1 MQEEFYND
9 NEFGGKG
16 LKNLIL
22 FQTGLQLGKGMITNL
37 KRPIVIIVI
46 GYIIGIIWGLY
57 FDFSI
62 VLLYILIAILFYRK
76 NQRNSIISFLII
88 LLKKCFKNKKNTS
101 FQLFS
106 IHRYVRYIK
115 LILTKQ
121 VIFFIVVSSIIS
133 NTILISQEN
142 RYKNLYPEE
151 TIIVEGIIVSNQE
164 EREYKNRYK
173 VKVLTVNSSDKY
185 QSTQIYIEVK
195 KDSKFQ
201 YGDKVRLQGEFRRGS
216 EQRNT
221 GGFDY
226 QLYLKSINIYGTLK
240 VENYQKI
247 SSDNVSWIEKSI
259 NTIKLTIAENIEKV
273 LEKEEEQIVKGL
285 ILGDT
290 TVLEEELK
298 EKFQVANI
306 SHVLAVSGMH
316 IIYIIMG
323 IEMVFKTWLGK
334 RHVKY
339 VIIFGVI
346 FYMSITGF
354 TSSIV
359 RAGIMGMMNIL
370 AFLVYRK
377 NDIWTSIAISLGII
391 LIQNPYAITGVGL
404 QLSYLGTI
412 GIILFNKNVKQYLDN
427 IKWIKN
433 NIQIKKSKRISKI
446 VENLKD
452 MISVTLSAQMM
463 ILPIMLYHFN
473 MIGIYFVITN
483 ILVSIIIGP
492 IMFLSI
498 IFGFSSFIHLHIS
511 QFISIFLSFGIKGLI
526 QISNL
531 SNLPFSKIYVSTPSI
546 LFIFIYY
553 IVILAGNQIYVIYT
567 SKYLNGTKRRV
578 KNLIA
583 LIKYKLY
590 EKKKKTWKIYQKIL
604 RERNIKAFI
613 ERTYKG
619 IFFIIFL
626 IGIYQFPK
634 DLEIHFLDVGQGDSC
649 FIITPNRKT
658 ILIDGGGSTSSTF
671 DVGKDTLI
679 PYLLDKG
686 YTQLDYVFISHFD
699 QDHVGGILSL
709 LEELKVE
716 QIFIS
721 KQRET
726 SDNYETFLEIVAQ
739 KNLKVQEVKI
749 GDKITIGDVT
759 FHILW
764 PSEKQIEEN
773 ILNNNAMVM
782 KLQYK
787 SFSMLFTG
795 DIEEVA
801 EKKILSLYSANLDS
815 LKATVLKVAHH
826 GSKSSST
833 EEFIKAVNSK
843 IAIIGVGENNMFG
856 HPNDA
861 VLEKL
866 QAFRYA
872 GFQDR

>member
-1 MQEEFYND
+1 
-9 NEFGGKG
+9 
-16 LKNLIL
+16 
-22 FQTGLQLGKGMITNL
+22 MIANL
-37 KRPIVIIVI
+37 KRPIVVIVI

-57 FDFSI
+57 FHFSI

-76 NQRNSIISFLII
+76 NQRNSIMSFLII
-88 LLKKCFKNKKNTS
+88 LLKNCFKSKKNTS
-101 FQLFS
+101 FPLFS

-115 LILTKQ
+115 LIFTKQ
-121 VIFFIVVSSIIS
+121 VIFLIAISSMVS
-133 NTILISQEN
+133 NTILLFQEK
-142 RYKNLYPEE
+142 RYENLYPEE
-151 TIIVEGIIVSNQE
+151 NIVVEGIIVSHQE

-173 VKVLTVNSSDKY
+173 VKVLTVNSSDRY

-195 KDSKFQ
+195 KDVEFE
-201 YGDKVRLQGEFRRGS
+201 YGDKVILQGEFRKGS

-226 QLYLKSINIYGTLK
+226 QLYLKSIHIYGTLK

-247 SSDNVSWIEKSI
+247 SSDNANWISKSI
-259 NTIKLTIAENIEKV
+259 HTIKLVIAENIEKT
-273 LEKEEEQIVKGL
+273 LEKEEAQIVKGL
-285 ILGDT
+285 ILGDAT
-290 TVLEEELK
+290 ALEEELK
-298 EKFQVANI
+298 AKFQIANI

-316 IIYIIMG
+316 IIYIVIG
-323 IEMVFKTWLGK
+323 IEVVFKKWLGK
-334 RHVKY
+334 RNVKY
-339 VIIFGVI
+339 VIIFGLV
-346 FYMSITGF
+346 FYMALTGY

-412 GIILFNKNVKQYLDN
+412 GIILFNKNIKQYLDN
-427 IKWIKN
+427 VKWIKN
-433 NIQIKKSKRISKI
+433 NIQLKKSKRISKI

-452 MISVTLSAQMM
+452 MISVTLSAQTM

-473 MIGIYFVITN
+473 MIGIYFVVAN

-498 IFGFSSFIHLHIS
+498 IFIFSSFIHLQIS
-511 QFISIFLSFGIKGLI
+511 QFISIFLSLGIQILM

-531 SNLPFSKIYVSTPSI
+531 ANLPFSKIYVPTPSV

-553 IVILAGNQIYVIYT
+553 IGILAGNQIYVIYT

-583 LIKYKLY
+583 LMKYRLY
-590 EKKKKTWKIYQKIL
+590 EKKKKTKKIYQKIL

-613 ERTYKG
+613 KRTYKG
-619 IFFIIFL
+619 IFLIIFL

-671 DVGKDTLI
+671 DVGKDILI

-686 YTQLDYVFISHFD
+686 YTKLDYVFISHFD
-699 QDHVGGILSL
+699 QDHVGGVLSL
-709 LEELKVE
+709 LEELKVG

-721 KQRET
+721 KQGET
-726 SDNYETFLEIVAQ
+726 SDNYEAFLEIVAE
-739 KNLKVQEVKI
+739 KNLKVQEVKM
-749 GDKITIGDVT
+749 GDKMTIGDVT

-764 PSEKQIEEN
+764 PTENHIEEN

-801 EKKILSLYSANLDS
+801 EKKMLDTYKNHLDM

-833 EEFIKAVNSK
+833 EEFLKAVNSK
-843 IAIIGVGENNMFG
+843 VAMIGVGENNMFG
-856 HPNDA
+856 HPNNA
-861 VLEKL
+861 VLERL

-872 GFQDR
+872 DF

>member
-1 MQEEFYND
+1 M
-9 NEFGGKG
+9 
-16 LKNLIL
+16 
-22 FQTGLQLGKGMITNL
+22 
-37 KRPIVIIVI
+37 KRPIVVIVI

-57 FDFSI
+57 LNFSI

-76 NQRNSIISFLII
+76 NQKNSIMSFLIMF
-88 LLKKCFKNKKNTS
+88 LKKCFKSKNNTS

-106 IHRYVRYIK
+106 IHRYLRYIK

-121 VIFFIVVSSIIS
+121 VIFLIIISSIIS
-133 NTILISQEN
+133 NTILIFQEK
-142 RYKNLYPEE
+142 RYENLYTEE
-151 TIIVEGIIVSNQE
+151 NITVEGIIISNQE
-164 EREYKNRYK
+164 EREYKNRYT
-173 VKVLTVNSSDKY
+173 VKVLTVNGSDKY

-195 KDSKFQ
+195 KEIKFQ
-201 YGDKVRLQGEFRRGS
+201 YGDKVRLQGEFRKGS

-226 QLYLKSINIYGTLK
+226 QLYLKSIHIYGTLK
-240 VENYQKI
+240 VESYQKI
-247 SSDNVSWIEKSI
+247 SSDNVNWIEKSI
-259 NTIKLTIAENIEKV
+259 NTIQLAMTENIEKV

-298 EKFQVANI
+298 EKFQIANI

-316 IIYIIMG
+316 IVYIVMG
-323 IEMVFKTWLGK
+323 IEIIFKKWLGK
-334 RHVKY
+334 RNVKY
-339 VIIFGVI
+339 VVIIGLL
-346 FYMSITGF
+346 FYISLTGY

-359 RAGIMGMMNIL
+359 RAGIMGMMNII

-391 LIQNPYAITGVGL
+391 LIQNPYAITSVGL

-412 GIILFNKNVKQYLDN
+412 GIILFNKNMKQFLDN

-452 MISVTLSAQMM
+452 MISVTLSAQIM

-483 ILVSIIIGP
+483 ILVSIMIGP

-498 IFGFSSFIHLHIS
+498 IFIFSSFIHLQIS
-511 QFISIFLSFGIKGLI
+511 QFISVFLSLGIKCLI

-531 SNLPFSKIYVSTPSI
+531 ANLPFSKIYVPTPSI
-546 LFIFIYY
+546 LYIIIYY
-553 IVILAGNQIYVIYT
+553 IVMLVGNQIYMIYT
-567 SKYLNGTKRRV
+567 TKYENSTKRRV

-583 LIKYKLY
+583 LMKYKLY
-590 EKKKKTWKIYQKIL
+590 EKKKKNFKIYRKIL
-604 RERNIKAFI
+604 EERNVKAFI
-613 ERTYKG
+613 LRTYKV
-619 IFFIIFL
+619 IFL
-626 IGIYQFPK
+626 VLFFIGIYQFPR

-649 FIITPNRKT
+649 FIVTPNHKT
-658 ILIDGGGSTSSTF
+658 ILIDGGGSTSNTF
-671 DVGKDTLI
+671 DVGKDTVI

-686 YTQLDYVFISHFD
+686 YTKLDYVFISHFD
-699 QDHVGGILSL
+699 QDHVGGILPV
-709 LEELKVE
+709 LEEFKVG
-716 QIFIS
+716 QIFIT
-721 KQRET
+721 KQGEK
-726 SDNYETFLEIVAQ
+726 SENYETFLEIVEQ

-749 GDKITIGDVT
+749 GNKITIGDVV

-764 PSEKQIEEN
+764 PIEKQIEEN

-787 SFSMLFTG
+787 GFGMLFTG
-795 DIEEVA
+795 DIEEAA
-801 EKKILSLYSANLDS
+801 EKKILSVYSDNLDS
-815 LKATVLKVAHH
+815 LKGTVLKVAHH

-833 EEFIKAVNSK
+833 EEFLEAVNSK
-843 IAIIGVGENNMFG
+843 VAIIGVGDNNIFG
-856 HPNDA
+856 HPSNA
-861 VLEKL
+861 VLERL
-866 QAFRYA
+866 QSFRHA
-872 GFQDR
+872 DF

>member
-1 MQEEFYND
+1 MQEEYYND
-9 NEFGGKG
+9 NEIGGD
-16 LKNLIL
+16 NI
-22 FQTGLQLGKGMITNL
+22 
-37 KRPIVIIVI
+37 KRPIVVMVI

-57 FDFSI
+57 SNFSI
-62 VLLYILIAILFYRK
+62 VLLYILIAFFYG
-76 NQRNSIISFLII
+76 
-88 LLKKCFKNKKNTS
+88 LKKCFKSKKHKKFHILS
-101 FQLFS
+101 S
-106 IHRYVRYIK
+106 YRYIRYIK

-121 VIFFIVVSSIIS
+121 VIFFIIISSIIS
-133 NTILISQEN
+133 NTILIFQEK
-142 RYKNLYPEE
+142 RYENLYPEE
-151 TIIVEGIIVSNQE
+151 NITVEGTIISHQE

-173 VKVLTVNSSDKY
+173 LKVLTVNSSDRY
-185 QSTQIYIEVK
+185 QSTQMYIEVK
-195 KDSKFQ
+195 KDIEFE
-201 YGDKVRLQGEFRRGS
+201 YGDKVLLQGEFRKGS

-226 QLYLKSINIYGTLK
+226 QLYLKSIHIYGTLK
-240 VENYQKI
+240 VEKYQKI
-247 SSDNVSWIEKSI
+247 SSNNTNWIDKSI
-259 NTIKLTIAENIEKV
+259 NTIKLLITENIENI
-273 LEKEEEQIVKGL
+273 LEKEEAQIVKGL

-290 TVLEEELK
+290 TTLEEELK
-298 EKFQVANI
+298 EKFQIANI

-316 IIYIIMG
+316 IIYIVIG
-323 IEMVFKTWLGK
+323 IEVIFEKWLGK

-339 VIIFGVI
+339 VVI
-346 FYMSITGF
+346 LGLVFYMSITGF

-412 GIILFNKNVKQYLDN
+412 GIIVFNKNVKQYLDN

-433 NIQIKKSKRISKI
+433 NIRIKRSKRISKLI
-446 VENLKD
+446 EKLKD
-452 MISVTLSAQMM
+452 MISVTLSAQLM
-463 ILPIMLYHFN
+463 IFPMMLYHFN
-473 MIGIYFVITN
+473 MIGIYFMITN
-483 ILVSIIIGP
+483 ILVSIMIGP

-498 IFGFSSFIHLHIS
+498 IFIFSTCIHLQIS
-511 QFISIFLSFGIKGLI
+511 QFISIFLSLGIKGFI

-531 SNLPFSKIYVSTPSI
+531 ANLPFSKIYVPTPNI
-546 LFIFIYY
+546 LIITIYY
-553 IVILAGNQIYVIYT
+553 ITILVGNQIYRMYT
-567 SKYLNGTKRRV
+567 SKHLNMTQARV

-583 LIKYKLY
+583 LMKYKLY
-590 EKKKKTWKIYQKIL
+590 EKKKKTKKIYQKIFQ
-604 RERNIKAFI
+604 EKNIKAFI
-613 ERTYKG
+613 VRTYKL
-619 IFFIIFL
+619 ILVIIFL

-649 FIITPNRKT
+649 FIITPNHKT

-671 DVGKDTLI
+671 DVGKDTLL
-679 PYLLDKG
+679 PYILDKG
-686 YTQLDYVFISHFD
+686 YTKLDYVFISHFD

-709 LEELKVE
+709 LEELKIG

-721 KQRET
+721 KQGEE
-726 SDNYETFLEIVAQ
+726 SENYKTFLKIVQ
-739 KNLKVQEVKI
+739 EKNLKVQEAKM

-764 PSEKQIEEN
+764 PIEKQIEEN
-773 ILNNNAMVM
+773 QLNNNAMVM

-787 SFSMLFTG
+787 NFSMLFTG

-801 EKKILSLYSANLDS
+801 EKKILDTYQNHLEI

-833 EEFIKAVNSK
+833 NEFLKAVNSK
-843 IAIIGVGENNMFG
+843 VAMIGVGENNMFG
-856 HPNDA
+856 HPSNV
-861 VLEKL
+861 VLERL
-866 QAFRYA
+866 QSFGMQIFRTDEN
-872 GFQDR
+872 GEIHISVNHKGRICVKKFIEN

>member
-1 MQEEFYND
+1 
-9 NEFGGKG
+9 
-16 LKNLIL
+16 
-22 FQTGLQLGKGMITNL
+22 MIANL
-37 KRPIVIIVI
+37 KRPIVVIVI

-57 FDFSI
+57 FHFSI

-76 NQRNSIISFLII
+76 NQRNSIMSFLIN
-88 LLKKCFKNKKNTS
+88 LLKNCFKSKKNTS
-101 FQLFS
+101 FPLFS

-115 LILTKQ
+115 LIFTKQ
-121 VIFFIVVSSIIS
+121 VIFLIAISSMVS
-133 NTILISQEN
+133 NTILLFQEK
-142 RYKNLYPEE
+142 RYENLYPEE
-151 TIIVEGIIVSNQE
+151 NIVVEGIIVSHQE

-173 VKVLTVNSSDKY
+173 VKVLTVNSSDRY

-195 KDSKFQ
+195 KDVEFE
-201 YGDKVRLQGEFRRGS
+201 YGDKVILQGEFRKGS

-226 QLYLKSINIYGTLK
+226 QLYLKSIHIYGTLK

-247 SSDNVSWIEKSI
+247 SSDNANWISKSI
-259 NTIKLTIAENIEKV
+259 HTIKLVIAENIEKT
-273 LEKEEEQIVKGL
+273 LEKEEAQIVKGL
-285 ILGDT
+285 ILGDAT
-290 TVLEEELK
+290 ALEEELK
-298 EKFQVANI
+298 AKFQIANI

-316 IIYIIMG
+316 IIYIVIG
-323 IEMVFKTWLGK
+323 IEVVFKKWLGK
-334 RHVKY
+334 RNVKY
-339 VIIFGVI
+339 VIIFGLV
-346 FYMSITGF
+346 FYMALTGY

-412 GIILFNKNVKQYLDN
+412 GIILFNKNIKQYLDN
-427 IKWIKN
+427 VKWIKN
-433 NIQIKKSKRISKI
+433 NIQLKKSKRISKI

-452 MISVTLSAQMM
+452 MISVTLSAQTM

-473 MIGIYFVITN
+473 MIGIYFVVAN

-498 IFGFSSFIHLHIS
+498 IFIFSSFIHLQIS
-511 QFISIFLSFGIKGLI
+511 QFISIFLSLGIQILM

-531 SNLPFSKIYVSTPSI
+531 ANLPFSKIYVPTPSV

-553 IVILAGNQIYVIYT
+553 IGILAGNQIYVIYT

-583 LIKYKLY
+583 LMKYRLY
-590 EKKKKTWKIYQKIL
+590 EKKKKTKKIYQKIL

-613 ERTYKG
+613 KRTYKG
-619 IFFIIFL
+619 IFLIIFL

-686 YTQLDYVFISHFD
+686 YTKLDYVFISHFD
-699 QDHVGGILSL
+699 QDHVGGVLSL
-709 LEELKVE
+709 LEELKVG

-721 KQRET
+721 KQGET
-726 SDNYETFLEIVAQ
+726 SDNYEAFLEIVAE
-739 KNLKVQEVKI
+739 KNLKVQEVKM
-749 GDKITIGDVT
+749 GDKMTIGDVT

-764 PSEKQIEEN
+764 PTENHIEEN

-801 EKKILSLYSANLDS
+801 EKKMLDTYKNHLDM

-833 EEFIKAVNSK
+833 EEFLKAVNSK
-843 IAIIGVGENNMFG
+843 VAMIGVGENNMFG
-856 HPNDA
+856 HPNNA
-861 VLEKL
+861 VLERL

-872 GFQDR
+872 DF

>member
-1 MQEEFYND
+1 
-9 NEFGGKG
+9 
-16 LKNLIL
+16 
-22 FQTGLQLGKGMITNL
+22 MITNL
-37 KRPIVIIVI
+37 KRPIVVMVI

-57 FDFSI
+57 FNFSI
-62 VLLYILIAILFYRK
+62 VLLYILIT
-76 NQRNSIISFLII
+76 FLYG
-88 LLKKCFKNKKNTS
+88 LKICFKNKKHKE
-101 FQLFS
+101 FQIFS
-106 IHRYVRYIK
+106 INRYVRYIK

-121 VIFFIVVSSIIS
+121 VIFLIVISSIIS
-133 NTILISQEN
+133 NTILIFQEN
-142 RYKNLYPEE
+142 RYENLYPEE
-151 TIIVEGIIVSNQE
+151 NIMVEGIIVSNQE

-173 VKVLTVNSSDKY
+173 VKVLTVNDFNKY

-195 KDSKFQ
+195 KDIQFE
-201 YGDKVRLQGEFRRGS
+201 YGNKVRLQGEFRKGS

-247 SSDNVSWIEKSI
+247 SSDNVSEIKKSI
-259 NTIKLTIAENIEKV
+259 NKIKLTITKNIEKV
-273 LEKEEEQIVKGL
+273 LKKEEAQIVKGL

-290 TVLEEELK
+290 TTLEEELK
-298 EKFQVANI
+298 EKFQIANI

-316 IIYIIMG
+316 IIYIVIG
-323 IEMVFKTWLGK
+323 IEVIFKKLLGK
-334 RHVKY
+334 RPVKY
-339 VIIFGVI
+339 VVIIGLV

-359 RAGIMGMMNIL
+359 RAGIMGMMNIV

-412 GIILFNKNVKQYLDN
+412 GIILFNKNIKQYLDN
-427 IKWIKN
+427 VKWIKN
-433 NIQIKKSKRISKI
+433 NIQIKRSKRISKI

-483 ILVSIIIGP
+483 ILVSSIIGP

-498 IFGFSSFIHLHIS
+498 IFVFSLFIHLQIS
-511 QFISIFLSFGIKGLI
+511 QFISIFLSLGIKGLI

-531 SNLPFSKIYVSTPSI
+531 SHLPFSKIYIPTPSI
-546 LFIFIYY
+546 LVIIIYY
-553 IVILAGNQIYVIYT
+553 IVILVGNQIYMIYT
-567 SKYLNGTKRRV
+567 NQYANSTKRRV

-590 EKKKKTWKIYQKIL
+590 EKKKRTWKIYQKIL
-604 RERNIKAFI
+604 RERNVKACI
-613 ERTYKG
+613 VRTYK
-619 IFFIIFL
+619 IILLIILL

-686 YTQLDYVFISHFD
+686 YTNLDYVFISHFD
-699 QDHVGGILSL
+699 QDHVGGILPV
-709 LEELKVE
+709 LEELHVG
-716 QIFIS
+716 QVFIS
-721 KQRET
+721 KQEEK
-726 SDNYETFLEIVAQ
+726 SENYKTFLELV
-739 KNLKVQEVKI
+739 KKKKLKMQEVKA
-749 GDKITIGDVT
+749 GDKITIEDVS
-759 FHILW
+759 FQILW
-764 PSEKQIEEN
+764 PIEKQIEEN
-773 ILNNNAMVM
+773 QLNNNAMVM

-801 EKKILSLYSANLDS
+801 EKKILDTYQNHLEI

-833 EEFIKAVNSK
+833 EEFLKAVNSK
-843 IAIIGVGENNMFG
+843 VAMIGVGENNMFG
-856 HPNDA
+856 HPNNV
-861 VLEKL
+861 VLERL
-866 QAFRYA
+866 QSFRYA
-872 GFQDR
+872 DF

>member
-1 MQEEFYND
+1 
-9 NEFGGKG
+9 
-16 LKNLIL
+16 
-22 FQTGLQLGKGMITNL
+22 MIANL
-37 KRPIVIIVI
+37 KRPIVVIVI

-57 FDFSI
+57 FHFSI

-76 NQRNSIISFLII
+76 NQRNSIMSFLIN
-88 LLKKCFKNKKNTS
+88 LLKNCFKSKKNTS
-101 FQLFS
+101 FPLFS

-115 LILTKQ
+115 LIFTKQ
-121 VIFFIVVSSIIS
+121 VIFLIAISSMVS
-133 NTILISQEN
+133 NTILLFQEK
-142 RYKNLYPEE
+142 RYENLYPEE
-151 TIIVEGIIVSNQE
+151 NIVVEGIIVSHQE

-173 VKVLTVNSSDKY
+173 VKVLTVNSSDGY

-195 KDSKFQ
+195 KDVEFE
-201 YGDKVRLQGEFRRGS
+201 YGDKVILQGEFRKGS

-226 QLYLKSINIYGTLK
+226 QLYLKSIHIYGTLK

-247 SSDNVSWIEKSI
+247 SSDNANWISKSI
-259 NTIKLTIAENIEKV
+259 HTIKLVIAENIEKT
-273 LEKEEEQIVKGL
+273 LEKEEAQIVKGL
-285 ILGDT
+285 ILGDAT
-290 TVLEEELK
+290 ALEEELK
-298 EKFQVANI
+298 AKFQIANI

-316 IIYIIMG
+316 IIYIVIG
-323 IEMVFKTWLGK
+323 IEVVFKKWLGK
-334 RHVKY
+334 RNVKY
-339 VIIFGVI
+339 VIIFGLV
-346 FYMSITGF
+346 FYMALTGY

-412 GIILFNKNVKQYLDN
+412 GIILFNKNIKQYLDN
-427 IKWIKN
+427 VKWIKN

-452 MISVTLSAQMM
+452 MISVTLSAQTM

-473 MIGIYFVITN
+473 MIGIYFVVAN

-498 IFGFSSFIHLHIS
+498 IFIFSSFIHLQIS
-511 QFISIFLSFGIKGLI
+511 QFISIFLSLGIQNLM

-531 SNLPFSKIYVSTPSI
+531 ANLPFSKIYVPTPSV

-553 IVILAGNQIYVIYT
+553 IGILAGNQIYVIYT

-583 LIKYKLY
+583 LMKYRLY
-590 EKKKKTWKIYQKIL
+590 EKKKKTKKIYQKIL

-613 ERTYKG
+613 KRTYKG
-619 IFFIIFL
+619 IFLIIFL

-686 YTQLDYVFISHFD
+686 YTKLDYIFISHFD
-699 QDHVGGILSL
+699 QDHVGGVLSL
-709 LEELKVE
+709 LEELKVG

-721 KQRET
+721 KQGET
-726 SDNYETFLEIVAQ
+726 SDNYEAFLEIVAE
-739 KNLKVQEVKI
+739 KNLKVQEVKM
-749 GDKITIGDVT
+749 GDKMTIGDVT

-764 PSEKQIEEN
+764 PTENHIEEN

-801 EKKILSLYSANLDS
+801 EKKMLDTYKNHLDM

-833 EEFIKAVNSK
+833 EEFLKAVNSK
-843 IAIIGVGENNMFG
+843 VAMIGVGENNMFG
-856 HPNDA
+856 HPNNA
-861 VLEKL
+861 VLERL

-872 GFQDR
+872 DF

>member
-1 MQEEFYND
+1 M
-9 NEFGGKG
+9 
-16 LKNLIL
+16 III
-22 FQTGLQLGKGMITNL
+22 FQPELYLGKGMITNL
-37 KRPIVIIVI
+37 KRAIVVIVI

-57 FDFSI
+57 LNFSI

-76 NQRNSIISFLII
+76 SQRNSIMSFLII
-88 LLKKCFKNKKNTS
+88 LLRKCLKSKKNTS

-121 VIFFIVVSSIIS
+121 VIFLIVMSSIIS
-133 NTILISQEN
+133 NTILLFQEN
-142 RYKNLYPEE
+142 RYENLYPEE

-195 KDSKFQ
+195 KDIKFQ
-201 YGDKVRLQGEFRRGS
+201 YGDKVQLQGEFRKGN

-226 QLYLKSINIYGTLK
+226 QLYLKSIHIYGTLK

-247 SSDNVSWIEKSI
+247 SSDNVNWIQKGI
-259 NTIKLTIAENIEKV
+259 NSIKLEITENIETV
-273 LEKEEEQIVKGL
+273 LEKEEAQIVKGL

-290 TVLEEELK
+290 IALEEELK
-298 EKFQVANI
+298 EKFQIANI

-316 IIYIIMG
+316 IIYIVIG
-323 IEMVFKTWLGK
+323 IEVVFKKCLGK
-334 RHVKY
+334 RNVKY
-339 VIIFGVI
+339 VVIIGLL
-346 FYMSITGF
+346 FYIALTGY

-359 RAGIMGMMNIL
+359 RAGIMGMMNII

-377 NDIWTSIAISLGII
+377 NDIWTSIAISIGAI

-412 GIILFNKNVKQYLDN
+412 GIILFNKNIKQFLDN

-433 NIQIKKSKRISKI
+433 NIRIKRSKRISKI

-483 ILVSIIIGP
+483 ILVSIMIGP

-498 IFGFSSFIHLHIS
+498 IFIFSSFIHLQIS
-511 QFISIFLSFGIKGLI
+511 QFISVFLSLGIKCLI

-531 SNLPFSKIYVSTPSI
+531 ANLPFSKIYVPTPSI
-546 LFIFIYY
+546 LFIIIYY
-553 IVILAGNQIYVIYT
+553 IVILAGNQIYMIYT
-567 SKYLNGTKRRV
+567 SKYINSTKKRV

-583 LIKYKLY
+583 LMKYKLY
-590 EKKKKTWKIYQKIL
+590 EKKKKTKKIYQKFFQ
-604 RERNIKAFI
+604 EKNVKAFVL
-613 ERTYKG
+613 RTYKV
-619 IFFIIFL
+619 IFLMIFL
-626 IGIYQFPK
+626 IGMYQFPRN
-634 DLEIHFLDVGQGDSC
+634 LEIHFLDVGQGDSC
-649 FIITPNRKT
+649 FIITPNHKT
-658 ILIDGGGSTSSTF
+658 ILIDGGGSTSNTF
-671 DVGKDTLI
+671 DVGKDTVI

-686 YTQLDYVFISHFD
+686 YTTLDYVFISHFD
-699 QDHVGGILSL
+699 QDHVGGILSV
-709 LEELKVE
+709 LEELKVG
-716 QIFIS
+716 QVFIS
-721 KQRET
+721 KQGEK
-726 SDNYETFLEIVAQ
+726 SENYETFLKIVEQ
-739 KNLKVQEVKI
+739 KKLRVREVKMGDKIKI
-749 GDKITIGDVT
+749 GDVI

-764 PSEKQIEEN
+764 PEGKQIEEN

-787 SFSMLFTG
+787 NFSMLFTG
-795 DIEEVA
+795 DIEAVA
-801 EKKILSLYSANLDS
+801 EKKILSLYDTNLNS

-833 EEFIKAVNSK
+833 EEFLKAVSAK
-843 IAIIGVGENNMFG
+843 VAIIGVGENNMFG
-856 HPNDA
+856 HPSNV
-861 VLEKL
+861 VLERL
-866 QAFRYA
+866 QSFRYA
-872 GFQDR
+872 DF

>member
-1 MQEEFYND
+1 MQEEYYND
-9 NEFGGKG
+9 NEIGGD
-16 LKNLIL
+16 NI
-22 FQTGLQLGKGMITNL
+22 
-37 KRPIVIIVI
+37 KRPIVVMVI

-57 FDFSI
+57 FNFSI
-62 VLLYILIAILFYRK
+62 VLLYILIT
-76 NQRNSIISFLII
+76 FLYG
-88 LLKKCFKNKKNTS
+88 LKICLKNKKHKE
-101 FQLFS
+101 FQIFS
-106 IHRYVRYIK
+106 INRYVRYIK

-121 VIFFIVVSSIIS
+121 VIFLIVISSIIS
-133 NTILISQEN
+133 NTILIFQEN
-142 RYKNLYPEE
+142 RYENLYPEE
-151 TIIVEGIIVSNQE
+151 NIMVEGIIVSNQE

-173 VKVLTVNSSDKY
+173 VKVLTVNDSNKY
-185 QSTQIYIEVK
+185 RSTQIYIEVK
-195 KDSKFQ
+195 KDIQFE
-201 YGDKVRLQGEFRRGS
+201 YGDKVRLQGEFRKGS

-247 SSDNVSWIEKSI
+247 SSDNVNWIEKSI
-259 NTIKLTIAENIEKV
+259 NKIKLTITKNIEKV
-273 LEKEEEQIVKGL
+273 LKKEEEQIVKGL

-290 TVLEEELK
+290 TALEEKLK
-298 EKFQVANI
+298 EKFQIANI

-316 IIYIIMG
+316 IIYIIIG
-323 IEMVFKTWLGK
+323 IEMIFKKWLGK
-334 RHVKY
+334 RNVKY
-339 VIIFGVI
+339 VVIIGLV

-359 RAGIMGMMNIL
+359 RAGIMGIMSIV

-404 QLSYLGTI
+404 QLSYLGTV
-412 GIILFNKNVKQYLDN
+412 GIILFNKNIKQYLDN

-433 NIQIKKSKRISKI
+433 NIQIKRSKRISKI

-498 IFGFSSFIHLHIS
+498 MFIFSSFIHLQIS
-511 QFISIFLSFGIKGLI
+511 QFISIFLSFGIKCLI

-531 SNLPFSKIYVSTPSI
+531 ANLPFSKIYVSTPSI
-546 LFIFIYY
+546 LFIIIYY
-553 IVILAGNQIYVIYT
+553 VMILAGNQIYTIYAN
-567 SKYLNGTKRRV
+567 KYLNNTKRRV

-583 LIKYKLY
+583 LMKYKLY
-590 EKKKKTWKIYQKIL
+590 EKKKKIRKIYQKIL
-604 RERNIKAFI
+604 KERNVKACI
-613 ERTYKG
+613 LRTYKA
-619 IFFIIFL
+619 IFLMIFL

-634 DLEIHFLDVGQGDSC
+634 NLEIHFLDVGQGDSC
-649 FIITPNRKT
+649 FIITPNHKT

-671 DVGKDTLI
+671 DVGKDTVI

-686 YTQLDYVFISHFD
+686 YTKLDYVFISHFD
-699 QDHVGGILSL
+699 QDHVGAILTV
-709 LEELKVE
+709 LKEFKVG

-721 KQRET
+721 KQGEE
-726 SDNYETFLEIVAQ
+726 SENYETFLKIVEQ
-739 KNLKVQEVKI
+739 KQLKVREVKI
-749 GDKITIGDVT
+749 GEKITIGDVT

-764 PSEKQIEEN
+764 PMEKQIEEN
-773 ILNNNAMVM
+773 ILNNNAIVM

-801 EKKILSLYSANLDS
+801 EKKILDTYKNHLDI
-815 LKATVLKVAHH
+815 LKSSVLKVAHH

-833 EEFIKAVNSK
+833 DEFLEAVNSK
-843 IAIIGVGENNMFG
+843 VAIIGVGENNMFG
-856 HPNDA
+856 HPSNL
-861 VLEKL
+861 VLERL
-866 QAFRYA
+866 QSFRHA
-872 GFQDR
+872 DF

>member
-1 MQEEFYND
+1 
-9 NEFGGKG
+9 
-16 LKNLIL
+16 
-22 FQTGLQLGKGMITNL
+22 MIANL
-37 KRPIVIIVI
+37 KRPIVVIVI

-57 FDFSI
+57 FHFSI

-76 NQRNSIISFLII
+76 NQRNSIMSFLIN
-88 LLKKCFKNKKNTS
+88 LLKNCFKSKKNTS
-101 FQLFS
+101 FPLFS

-115 LILTKQ
+115 LIFTKQ
-121 VIFFIVVSSIIS
+121 VIFLIAISSMVS
-133 NTILISQEN
+133 NTILLFQEK
-142 RYKNLYPEE
+142 RYENLYPEE
-151 TIIVEGIIVSNQE
+151 NIVVEGIIVSHQE

-173 VKVLTVNSSDKY
+173 VKVLTVNSSDGY

-195 KDSKFQ
+195 KDVEFE
-201 YGDKVRLQGEFRRGS
+201 YGDKVILQGEFRKGS

-226 QLYLKSINIYGTLK
+226 QLYLKSIHIYGTLK

-247 SSDNVSWIEKSI
+247 SSDNANWISKSI
-259 NTIKLTIAENIEKV
+259 HTIKLVIAENIEKT
-273 LEKEEEQIVKGL
+273 LEKEEAQIVKGL
-285 ILGDT
+285 ILGDAT
-290 TVLEEELK
+290 ALEEELK
-298 EKFQVANI
+298 AKFQIANI

-316 IIYIIMG
+316 IIYIVIG
-323 IEMVFKTWLGK
+323 IEVVFKKWLGK
-334 RHVKY
+334 RNVKY
-339 VIIFGVI
+339 VIIFGLV
-346 FYMSITGF
+346 FYMALTGY

-412 GIILFNKNVKQYLDN
+412 GIILFNKNIKQYLDN
-427 IKWIKN
+427 VKWIKN

-452 MISVTLSAQMM
+452 MISVTLSAQTM

-473 MIGIYFVITN
+473 MIGIYFVVAN

-498 IFGFSSFIHLHIS
+498 IFIFSSFIHLQIS
-511 QFISIFLSFGIKGLI
+511 QFISIFLSLGIQNLM

-531 SNLPFSKIYVSTPSI
+531 ANLPFSKIYVPTPSV

-553 IVILAGNQIYVIYT
+553 IGILAGNQIYVIYT

-583 LIKYKLY
+583 LMKYRLY
-590 EKKKKTWKIYQKIL
+590 EKKKKTKKIYQKIL

-613 ERTYKG
+613 KRTYKG
-619 IFFIIFL
+619 IFLIIFL

-686 YTQLDYVFISHFD
+686 YTKLDYIFISHFD
-699 QDHVGGILSL
+699 QDHVGGVLSL
-709 LEELKVE
+709 LEELKVG

-721 KQRET
+721 KQGET
-726 SDNYETFLEIVAQ
+726 SDNYEAFLEIVAE
-739 KNLKVQEVKI
+739 KNLKVQEVKM
-749 GDKITIGDVT
+749 GDKMTIGDVT

-764 PSEKQIEEN
+764 PTENHIEEN

-801 EKKILSLYSANLDS
+801 EKKMLDTYKNHLDM

-833 EEFIKAVNSK
+833 EEFLKAVNSK
-843 IAIIGVGENNMFG
+843 VAMIGVGENNMFG
-856 HPNDA
+856 HPSNV
-861 VLEKL
+861 VLERL
-866 QAFRYA
+866 QSFRYA
-872 GFQDR
+872 DF

>member
-1 MQEEFYND
+1 
-9 NEFGGKG
+9 
-16 LKNLIL
+16 
-22 FQTGLQLGKGMITNL
+22 MITNL
-37 KRPIVIIVI
+37 KRPIVVIVI
-46 GYIIGIIWGLY
+46 GYMIGIIWGLY
-57 FDFSI
+57 LHFSI

-76 NQRNSIISFLII
+76 NQRNSIISFLMI
-88 LLKKCFKNKKNTS
+88 LFKKCFKSKKNTS

-121 VIFFIVVSSIIS
+121 VIFLIVISSVIS
-133 NTILISQEN
+133 NTIFLFKEK
-142 RYKNLYPEE
+142 RYENLYPEGN
-151 TIIVEGIIVSNQE
+151 ISVEGIIISNQE

-173 VKVLTVNSSDKY
+173 LKVLTVNSSKKY
-185 QSTQIYIEVK
+185 HSTQIYIEVK
-195 KDSKFQ
+195 KDNLLE
-201 YGDKVRLQGEFRRGS
+201 YGDKVKLQGEFRKGS

-226 QLYLKSINIYGTLK
+226 QLYLKSVNIYGTIK

-247 SSDNVSWIEKSI
+247 SSDNVNWIHKSI
-259 NTIKLTIAENIEKV
+259 NTIKLAITENIEKV

-290 TVLEEELK
+290 TALEEELK
-298 EKFQVANI
+298 EKFQIANI

-316 IIYIIMG
+316 IVYIVIG
-323 IEMVFKTWLGK
+323 IEVVFKKWLGK
-334 RHVKY
+334 RKVKY
-339 VIIFGVI
+339 VVIFGVV
-346 FYMSITGF
+346 FYMVLTGY

-359 RAGIMGMMNIL
+359 RAGIMGIMNIL

-412 GIILFNKNVKQYLDN
+412 GIILFNKNIKQYLDN
-427 IKWIKN
+427 IKWIRD
-433 NIQIKKSKRISKI
+433 NIRIKRSKRISNI
-446 VENLKD
+446 VEKLKD

-473 MIGIYFVITN
+473 LIGIYFVITN
-483 ILVSIIIGP
+483 ILVSMMIGP

-498 IFGFSSFIHLHIS
+498 IFVFCSFIHVQIS
-511 QFISIFLSFGIKGLI
+511 QLISIFLSFGIKVLI
-526 QISNL
+526 QVSKL
-531 SNLPFSKIYVSTPSI
+531 ANLPFSKINVPTPSI
-546 LFIFIYY
+546 LSIIIYY
-553 IVILAGNQIYVIYT
+553 IVILVGNRIYMIYT
-567 SKYLNGTKRRV
+567 SKYINNTEGRV

-583 LIKYKLY
+583 LMKYKSY
-590 EKKKKTWKIYQKIL
+590 EKKKEVRNIYQEIF
-604 RERNIKAFI
+604 REKNVKAFI
-613 ERTYKG
+613 KRTYKA
-619 IFFIIFL
+619 IFIIIFL
-626 IGIYQFPK
+626 IGMYQFPRN
-634 DLEIHFLDVGQGDSC
+634 LEIHFLDVGQGDSC
-649 FIITPNRKT
+649 FIITPNHKT

-709 LEELKVE
+709 LEELKVG

-721 KQRET
+721 KQGET
-726 SDNYETFLEIVAQ
+726 SDNYEAFFKIVQ
-739 KNLKVQEVKI
+739 EKNLQVQEVKM
-749 GDKITIGDVT
+749 GDKIKIGDVA

-773 ILNNNAMVM
+773 QLNNNAMVM

-787 SFSMLFTG
+787 DFSMLFTG
-795 DIEEVA
+795 DIEEIA
-801 EKKILSLYSANLDS
+801 EKKILDTYKKHLDS
-815 LKATVLKVAHH
+815 LKVTVLKVAHH

-833 EEFIKAVNSK
+833 EEFLKAVNSK
-843 IAIIGVGENNMFG
+843 VAIIGVGENNMFG

-861 VLEKL
+861 ILERL
-866 QAFRYA
+866 QSFRYA
-872 GFQDR
+872 DF

>member
-1 MQEEFYND
+1 
-9 NEFGGKG
+9 
-16 LKNLIL
+16 
-22 FQTGLQLGKGMITNL
+22 MITNL

-62 VLLYILIAILFYRK
+62 VLLYVLIAILFYKK
-76 NQRNSIISFLII
+76 NQRNSIMSFLII

-106 IHRYVRYIK
+106 IYRYVRYIK
-115 LILTKQ
+115 LIFTKQ

-133 NTILISQEN
+133 NTILIFQEN
-142 RYKNLYPEE
+142 RYKNLYSEE
-151 TIIVEGIIVSNQE
+151 TIILEGIIVSNQE
-164 EREYKNRYK
+164 EREYKNRYT
-173 VKVLTVNSSDKY
+173 VKVLTVNGSDKY

-195 KDSKFQ
+195 KDIQFE
-201 YGDKVRLQGEFRRGS
+201 YGDKVILQGEFRKGS
-216 EQRNT
+216 EQRNI

-247 SSDNVSWIEKSI
+247 SSDNVNWIEKSI
-259 NTIKLTIAENIEKV
+259 NTIKLAIAGNIEKV
-273 LEKEEEQIVKGL
+273 LEEEEEQIVKGL

-298 EKFQVANI
+298 EKFQIANI

-316 IIYIIMG
+316 IIYIVIG
-323 IEMVFKTWLGK
+323 IDVVFKKWLGK

-339 VIIFGVI
+339 VVILGVV
-346 FYMSITGF
+346 FYMALTGY

-370 AFLVYRK
+370 AFLGYRK
-377 NDIWTSIAISLGII
+377 NDIWTSIAISLGVI

-412 GIILFNKNVKQYLDN
+412 GIILFNKNIKQYLDN

-433 NIQIKKSKRISKI
+433 NIQIKKSKPISKI
-446 VENLKD
+446 VENVKD
-452 MISVTLSAQMM
+452 MISVTLSAQLM
-463 ILPIMLYHFN
+463 IFPIMLYHFN
-473 MIGIYFVITN
+473 IIGIYFVITN
-483 ILVSIIIGP
+483 MLVSIIIGP

-498 IFGFSSFIHLHIS
+498 IFVFSSFIHLKIS
-511 QFISIFLSFGIKGLI
+511 QFISIFLSFGIKVLI

-531 SNLPFSKIYVSTPSI
+531 ANLPFSKVYVATPSI
-546 LFIFIYY
+546 LFIIIYY
-553 IVILAGNQIYVIYT
+553 IAILVGNQVYIIYSSQYI
-567 SKYLNGTKRRV
+567 NPTKRRV

-583 LIKYKLY
+583 LMKYKLY
-590 EKKKKTWKIYQKIL
+590 EKKKKTWKTYQKIL
-604 RERNIKAFI
+604 REKDVKAFLA
-613 ERTYKG
+613 RTYKV
-619 IFFIIFL
+619 IFLIIFL

-634 DLEIHFLDVGQGDSC
+634 DLEIHFLDVGQGDAC
-649 FIITPNRKT
+649 FIITPNHKT

-671 DVGKDTLI
+671 NVGKDTLI

-686 YTQLDYVFISHFD
+686 YTKLDYIFISHFD

-709 LEELKVE
+709 LKKLQVG

-721 KQRET
+721 KQEEE
-726 SDNYETFLEIVAQ
+726 SENYETFLEIVKQ
-739 KNLKVQEVKI
+739 KKLKVQEVKM
-749 GDKITIGDVT
+749 GEKITIGDVT

-764 PSEKQIEEN
+764 PIEKQIEEN
-773 ILNNNAMVM
+773 QLNNNAMVM

-787 SFSMLFTG
+787 GFSMLFTG
-795 DIEEVA
+795 DIEEIA
-801 EKKILSLYSANLDS
+801 EKKILDTYKNHLDM

-833 EEFIKAVNSK
+833 EEFLKVVNSK
-843 IAIIGVGENNMFG
+843 VAIIGVGENNMFG
-856 HPNDA
+856 HPSNS
-861 VLEKL
+861 VLERL
-866 QAFRYA
+866 QSFRYTD
-872 GFQDR
+872 F

>member
-1 MQEEFYND
+1 
-9 NEFGGKG
+9 
-16 LKNLIL
+16 
-22 FQTGLQLGKGMITNL
+22 MIANL
-37 KRPIVIIVI
+37 KRPIVVIVI

-57 FDFSI
+57 FHFSI

-76 NQRNSIISFLII
+76 NQRNSIMSFLIN
-88 LLKKCFKNKKNTS
+88 LLKNCFKSKKNTS
-101 FQLFS
+101 FPLFS

-115 LILTKQ
+115 LIFTKQ
-121 VIFFIVVSSIIS
+121 VIFLIAISSMVS
-133 NTILISQEN
+133 NTILLFQEK
-142 RYKNLYPEE
+142 RYENLYPEE
-151 TIIVEGIIVSNQE
+151 NIVVEGIILSHQE

-195 KDSKFQ
+195 KDIKFQ
-201 YGDKVRLQGEFRRGS
+201 YGDKVQLQGEFRKGN

-221 GGFDY
+221 GGFYY
-226 QLYLKSINIYGTLK
+226 QLYLKSIHIYGTLK

-247 SSDNVSWIEKSI
+247 SSDNVNWIQKGI
-259 NTIKLTIAENIEKV
+259 NSIKLEITENIETV
-273 LEKEEEQIVKGL
+273 LEKEEAQIVKGL

-290 TVLEEELK
+290 TALEEELK
-298 EKFQVANI
+298 EKFQIANI

-316 IIYIIMG
+316 IIYIVIG
-323 IEMVFKTWLGK
+323 IEVVFKKCLGK
-334 RHVKY
+334 RNVKY
-339 VIIFGVI
+339 VVIIGLL
-346 FYMSITGF
+346 FYIALTGY

-359 RAGIMGMMNIL
+359 RAGIMGMMNII

-377 NDIWTSIAISLGII
+377 NDIWTSIAISIGAI

-412 GIILFNKNVKQYLDN
+412 GIILFNKNIKQFLDN

-433 NIQIKKSKRISKI
+433 NIRIKRSKRISKI

-483 ILVSIIIGP
+483 ILVSIMIGS

-498 IFGFSSFIHLHIS
+498 IFIFSSFIHLQIS
-511 QFISIFLSFGIKGLI
+511 QFISVFLSLGIKCLI

-531 SNLPFSKIYVSTPSI
+531 ANLPFSKIYVPTPSI
-546 LFIFIYY
+546 LFIIIYY
-553 IVILAGNQIYVIYT
+553 IVILAGNQIYMIYT
-567 SKYLNGTKRRV
+567 SKYINSTKKRV

-583 LIKYKLY
+583 LMKYKLY
-590 EKKKKTWKIYQKIL
+590 EKKKKTKKIYQKFFQ
-604 RERNIKAFI
+604 EKNVKAFVL
-613 ERTYKG
+613 RTYKV
-619 IFFIIFL
+619 IFLMIFL
-626 IGIYQFPK
+626 IGMYQFPRN
-634 DLEIHFLDVGQGDSC
+634 LEIHFLDVGQGDSC
-649 FIITPNRKT
+649 FIITPNHKT
-658 ILIDGGGSTSSTF
+658 ILIDGGGSTSNTF
-671 DVGKDTLI
+671 NVGKDTLI

-686 YTQLDYVFISHFD
+686 YTKLDYVFISHFD
-699 QDHVGGILSL
+699 QDHVGGILSV
-709 LEELKVE
+709 LEELKVG

-721 KQRET
+721 KQGET
-726 SDNYETFLEIVAQ
+726 SDNYEAFLEIVAE
-739 KNLKVQEVKI
+739 KNLKVQEVKM
-749 GDKITIGDVT
+749 GDKMTIGDVT

-764 PSEKQIEEN
+764 PTENHIEEN

-801 EKKILSLYSANLDS
+801 EKKMLDTYKNHLDM

-833 EEFIKAVNSK
+833 EEFLKAVNSK
-843 IAIIGVGENNMFG
+843 VAMIGVGENNMFG
-856 HPNDA
+856 HPNNA
-861 VLEKL
+861 VLERL

-872 GFQDR
+872 DF

>member
-1 MQEEFYND
+1 
-9 NEFGGKG
+9 
-16 LKNLIL
+16 
-22 FQTGLQLGKGMITNL
+22 MITNL
-37 KRPIVIIVI
+37 KRPIVVMVI

-76 NQRNSIISFLII
+76 NQRNSIMSFLIN
-88 LLKKCFKNKKNTS
+88 LLKNCFKSKKNTS
-101 FQLFS
+101 FPLFS

-115 LILTKQ
+115 LIFTKQ
-121 VIFFIVVSSIIS
+121 VIFLIAISSMVS
-133 NTILISQEN
+133 NTILLFQEK
-142 RYKNLYPEE
+142 RYENLYPEE
-151 TIIVEGIIVSNQE
+151 NIVVEGIIVSHQE

-173 VKVLTVNSSDKY
+173 VKVLTVNSSDRY

-195 KDSKFQ
+195 KDVEFE
-201 YGDKVRLQGEFRRGS
+201 YGDKVILQGEFRKGS

-226 QLYLKSINIYGTLK
+226 QLYLKSIHIYGTLK

-247 SSDNVSWIEKSI
+247 SSDNANWIAKNI
-259 NTIKLTIAENIEKV
+259 NAIKLAIAENIENI
-273 LEKEEEQIVKGL
+273 LEKEESQIVKGL

-290 TVLEEELK
+290 TALEEELK
-298 EKFQVANI
+298 EKFQIANI

-316 IIYIIMG
+316 IVYIVIG
-323 IEMVFKTWLGK
+323 IEVVFKKWLGK
-334 RHVKY
+334 RNVKY
-339 VIIFGVI
+339 VIIFGLV
-346 FYMSITGF
+346 FYMALTGY

-412 GIILFNKNVKQYLDN
+412 GIILFNKNIKQYLDN
-427 IKWIKN
+427 VKWIKN

-473 MIGIYFVITN
+473 IIGIYFVITN
-483 ILVSIIIGP
+483 ILVSIMISP

-498 IFGFSSFIHLHIS
+498 IFIFSSFIHLQIS
-511 QFISIFLSFGIKGLI
+511 QFISIFLSLGIQILM

-531 SNLPFSKIYVSTPSI
+531 ANLPFSKIYVPTPSV

-553 IVILAGNQIYVIYT
+553 IGILAGNQIYVIYT

-583 LIKYKLY
+583 LMKYRLY
-590 EKKKKTWKIYQKIL
+590 EKKKKTKKIYQKIL

-613 ERTYKG
+613 KRTYKG
-619 IFFIIFL
+619 IFLIIFL

-634 DLEIHFLDVGQGDSC
+634 DLEIHFLDVGQGDSS
-649 FIITPNRKT
+649 FIITPNHKT

-686 YTQLDYVFISHFD
+686 YTKVDYVFISHFD
-699 QDHVGGILSL
+699 QDHIGGILSI
-709 LEELKVE
+709 LEELKVG

-721 KQRET
+721 KQGEE
-726 SDNYETFLEIVAQ
+726 SENYKTFLKIVQ
-739 KNLKVQEVKI
+739 EKNLKVQEVKI

-773 ILNNNAMVM
+773 MLNNNAMVM

-787 SFSMLFTG
+787 DFSMLFTG

-801 EKKILSLYSANLDS
+801 EKKMLSVYSDNLDS
-815 LKATVLKVAHH
+815 LKATILKVAHH

-833 EEFIKAVNSK
+833 EEFLKAVNSQV
-843 IAIIGVGENNMFG
+843 AMIGVGENNMFG
-856 HPNDA
+856 HPSNV
-861 VLEKL
+861 VLERL
-866 QAFRYA
+866 QSFRYA
-872 GFQDR
+872 DF

>member
-1 MQEEFYND
+1 
-9 NEFGGKG
+9 
-16 LKNLIL
+16 
-22 FQTGLQLGKGMITNL
+22 MIANL
-37 KRPIVIIVI
+37 KRPIVVIVI

-57 FDFSI
+57 LNFSI

-76 NQRNSIISFLII
+76 NQKNSIMSFLIMF
-88 LLKKCFKNKKNTS
+88 LKKCFKSKNNTS

-106 IHRYVRYIK
+106 IHRYLRYIK

-121 VIFFIVVSSIIS
+121 VIFLIIISSIIS
-133 NTILISQEN
+133 NTILIFQEK
-142 RYKNLYPEE
+142 RYENLYTEE
-151 TIIVEGIIVSNQE
+151 NITVEGIIISNQE
-164 EREYKNRYK
+164 EREYKNRYT
-173 VKVLTVNSSDKY
+173 VKVLTVNGSDKY

-195 KDSKFQ
+195 KEIKFQ
-201 YGDKVRLQGEFRRGS
+201 YGDKVRLQGEFRKGS

-226 QLYLKSINIYGTLK
+226 QLYLKSIHIYGTLK
-240 VENYQKI
+240 VESYQKI
-247 SSDNVSWIEKSI
+247 SSDNVNWIEKSI
-259 NTIKLTIAENIEKV
+259 NTIKLVMTENIEKV

-298 EKFQVANI
+298 EKFQIANI

-316 IIYIIMG
+316 IVYIVMG
-323 IEMVFKTWLGK
+323 IEIVFKKWLGK
-334 RHVKY
+334 RNVKY
-339 VIIFGVI
+339 VVIIGLL
-346 FYMSITGF
+346 FYMSLTGY

-359 RAGIMGMMNIL
+359 RAGIMGMMNII

-391 LIQNPYAITGVGL
+391 LIQNPYAITSVGL

-412 GIILFNKNVKQYLDN
+412 GIILFNKNIKQFLDN

-433 NIQIKKSKRISKI
+433 NIQIKRSKRISKI

-452 MISVTLSAQMM
+452 MISVTLSAQIM

-483 ILVSIIIGP
+483 ILVSIMIGP

-498 IFGFSSFIHLHIS
+498 IFIFSSFIHLQIS
-511 QFISIFLSFGIKGLI
+511 QFISVFLSIGIKSLI

-531 SNLPFSKIYVSTPSI
+531 ASLPFSKIYVPTPSI
-546 LFIFIYY
+546 LYIIIYY
-553 IVILAGNQIYVIYT
+553 IVMLVGNQIYMIYT
-567 SKYLNGTKRRV
+567 TKYENSTKRRV

-583 LIKYKLY
+583 LMKYKLY
-590 EKKKKTWKIYQKIL
+590 EKKKKNFKIYRKIL
-604 RERNIKAFI
+604 EERNVKAFI
-613 ERTYKG
+613 LRTYKV
-619 IFFIIFL
+619 IFL
-626 IGIYQFPK
+626 VLFFIGIYQFPR

-649 FIITPNRKT
+649 FIVTPNHKT
-658 ILIDGGGSTSSTF
+658 ILIDGGGSTSNTF
-671 DVGKDTLI
+671 DVGKDTVI

-686 YTQLDYVFISHFD
+686 YTKLDYVFISHFD
-699 QDHVGGILSL
+699 QDHVGGILSV
-709 LEELKVE
+709 LEELKVG
-716 QIFIS
+716 QVFIS
-721 KQRET
+721 KQGEK
-726 SDNYETFLEIVAQ
+726 SENYETFLKIVEQ
-739 KNLKVQEVKI
+739 KKLRVREVKMGDKIKI
-749 GDKITIGDVT
+749 GDVI

-764 PSEKQIEEN
+764 PEGKQIEEN

-787 SFSMLFTG
+787 NFSMLFTG
-795 DIEEVA
+795 DIEAVA
-801 EKKILSLYSANLDS
+801 EKKILSLYDTNLNS

-833 EEFIKAVNSK
+833 EKFLETVNAK
-843 IAIIGVGENNMFG
+843 VAIIGVGENNMFG
-856 HPNDA
+856 HPSNA
-861 VLEKL
+861 VLERL
-866 QAFRYA
+866 QSFRHA
-872 GFQDR
+872 DF